1 MNFTGTFRFRIV
13 VVSLLSILLSACGF
27 HLRSDYSVPDQLNTL
42 SLSSYDQY
50 STLTRMMEAQLRLNE
65 VHLVEPS
72 ASVPD
77 LKLLSETESSR
88 TLSIYQNTRAAELS
102 ITLTVA
108 YQVTIPDIGTKRL
121 STSVTRSYLDNPLT
135 ALAKSV
141 EKGMIVD
148 EMRRITV
155 SQIIRQLARL
165 KTDFNDVEEQSQ
177 PD

>member
-13 VVSLLSILLSACGF
+13 VISLLAMLLSACGF
-27 HLRSDYSVPDQLNTL
+27 HLRSDYSVPEQLNTL

-50 STLTRMMEAQLRLNE
+50 STLTRMMQSQLRMNE
-65 VHLVEPS
+65 VTLVEPS
-72 ASVPD
+72 SSVPN

-121 STSVTRSYLDNPLT
+121 TTSVTRSYLDNPLT

-141 EKGMIVD
+141 EKAMILD
-148 EMRRITV
+148 EMRRLCV

-165 KTDFNDVEEQSQ
+165 KTDFDDIDDQSQ
-177 PD
+177 PE